1 MPNWVENAIELH
13 GLQQDIEAAAE
24 LLMGPDGNVDFGKI
38 IPMPE
43 EIRSATDGRSEAWA
57 REHWGTK
64 WNAFETD
71 LAVDAA
77 GPDSSI
83 IGTFMTAWTPPEP
96 VMKELSRRLPDL
108 DIVLQCTSDDVME
121 YVVLRGGTTVDE
133 GREELDCDAPEL

>member
-1 MPNWVENAIELH
+1 MPNWVENAIELY
-13 GLQQDIEAAAE
+13 GPQRDIKAVAK
-24 LLMGPDGNVDFGKI
+24 LLIGPDGNVDFDKI
-38 IPMPE
+38 VPIPE
-43 EIRSATDGRSEAWA
+43 AIRLTTDGQSETWA

-71 LAVDAA
+71 LAVDVA

-96 VMKELSRRLPDL
+96 VMKELSRRFPDL
-108 DIVLQCTSDDVME
+108 EVVLQCTSDDVME

-133 GREELDCDAPEL
+133 GREELVCDEPEL